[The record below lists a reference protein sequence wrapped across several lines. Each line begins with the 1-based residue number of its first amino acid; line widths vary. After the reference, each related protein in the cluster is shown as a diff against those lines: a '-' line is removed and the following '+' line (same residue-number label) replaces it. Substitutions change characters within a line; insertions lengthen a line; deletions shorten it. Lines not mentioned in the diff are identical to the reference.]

1 MAHEKDMTSKKLE
14 DYTDVFADIL
24 NVLLFHKNLLKPELL
39 KSGPTESIYKT
50 DVQTLN
56 DQRRDT
62 LKDYMDESRFLI
74 ASIGIENQSTIQ
86 KIMPIRIMGY
96 DYGSYRQ
103 QLSDNV
109 SFLRPVITIVL
120 NFSMKR
126 WTSGKSLHE
135 ILKIPK
141 ELKPYVQDYKIYVFD
156 IAFLD
161 DDVINTFT
169 SDFKAV
175 ARFFRQKRLN
185 SKEMLEEEL
194 QVPLFLRGKK
204 RITLTEAGKT
214 LYEQAG
220 NLLMLS
226 DLAKREVIK
235 SSQSATLHI
244 GMTPSTVSMMSDHL
258 LHFAKK
264 YPKVRFDVHE
274 GSTFTLKDQLEN
286 RIIDLTT
293 LRTPIALNGCETK
306 PLLKE
311 SLMAMSIPDSPLL
324 QERSSIPLKE
334 LSRQPLILS
343 YRYRKYMLAAFE
355 RAGLMCDIYFTC
367 GDART
372 AMTMAEK
379 GLGIAILPAS
389 MQTLS
394 SKLTSCRISGAD
406 LTTEIL
412 LAWRKEQLPEEI
424 QDFLKMWD

>member
-185 SKEMLEEEL
+185 SKEMLYD
-194 QVPLFLRGKK
+194 QTT
-204 RITLTEAGKT
+204 ITHV
-214 LYEQAG
+214 Q
-220 NLLMLS
+220 
-226 DLAKREVIK
+226 EV
-235 SSQSATLHI
+235 LE
-244 GMTPSTVSMMSDHL
+244 MMSVFANDHTYQDIAPVL
-258 LHFAKK
+258 L
-264 YPKVRFDVHE
+264 E
-274 GSTFTLKDQLEN
+274 
-286 RIIDLTT
+286 
-293 LRTPIALNGCETK
+293 
-306 PLLKE
+306 
-311 SLMAMSIPDSPLL
+311 
-324 QERSSIPLKE
+324 
-334 LSRQPLILS
+334 
-343 YRYRKYMLAAFE
+343 
-355 RAGLMCDIYFTC
+355 
-367 GDART
+367 
-372 AMTMAEK
+372 
-379 GLGIAILPAS
+379 
-389 MQTLS
+389 
-394 SKLTSCRISGAD
+394 
-406 LTTEIL
+406 
-412 LAWRKEQLPEEI
+412 
-424 QDFLKMWD
+424 

>member
-1 MAHEKDMTSKKLE
+1 MIGYNIYISNQVLTSLFFLSDYLTKGRRENNMAHEKDMSSKKLE

-185 SKEMLEEEL
+185 SKEMLYD
-194 QVPLFLRGKK
+194 QTT
-204 RITLTEAGKT
+204 ITHV
-214 LYEQAG
+214 Q
-220 NLLMLS
+220 
-226 DLAKREVIK
+226 EV
-235 SSQSATLHI
+235 LE
-244 GMTPSTVSMMSDHL
+244 MMSVFANDHTYQDIAPVL
-258 LHFAKK
+258 LEQQKQKGVTRMCDIAQGFIEKGKAEGEIAGRINTIAEYLTNGGTKENAKK
-264 YPKVRFDVHE
+264 Y
-274 GSTFTLKDQLEN
+274 
-286 RIIDLTT
+286 
-293 LRTPIALNGCETK
+293 LNAT
-306 PLLKE
+306 
-311 SLMAMSIPDSPLL
+311 DDDLL
-324 QERSSIPLKE
+324 Q
-334 LSRQPLILS
+334 
-343 YRYRKYMLAAFE
+343 
-355 RAGLMCDIYFTC
+355 
-367 GDART
+367 
-372 AMTMAEK
+372 AEVICK
-379 GLGIAILPAS
+379 
-389 MQTLS
+389 Q
-394 SKLTSCRISGAD
+394 
-406 LTTEIL
+406 
-412 LAWRKEQLPEEI
+412 
-424 QDFLKMWD
+424 

>member
-1 MAHEKDMTSKKLE
+1 MKSDKKMNGDCNIFMIGYNIYISNQVLTSLFFLSDYLTKGRRENNMAHEKDMTSKKLE

-175 ARFFRQKRLN
+175 ARF
-185 SKEMLEEEL
+185 SD
-194 QVPLFLRGKK
+194 KK
-204 RITLTEAGKT
+204 
-214 LYEQAG
+214 
-220 NLLMLS
+220 
-226 DLAKREVIK
+226 D
-235 SSQSATLHI
+235 
-244 GMTPSTVSMMSDHL
+244 
-258 LHFAKK
+258 
-264 YPKVRFDVHE
+264 
-274 GSTFTLKDQLEN
+274 
-286 RIIDLTT
+286 
-293 LRTPIALNGCETK
+293 
-306 PLLKE
+306 
-311 SLMAMSIPDSPLL
+311 
-324 QERSSIPLKE
+324 
-334 LSRQPLILS
+334 
-343 YRYRKYMLAAFE
+343 
-355 RAGLMCDIYFTC
+355 
-367 GDART
+367 
-372 AMTMAEK
+372 
-379 GLGIAILPAS
+379 
-389 MQTLS
+389 
-394 SKLTSCRISGAD
+394 
-406 LTTEIL
+406 
-412 LAWRKEQLPEEI
+412 
-424 QDFLKMWD
+424 